1 MELMIGLAS
10 YDKKIESHS
19 EEGELFKN
27 ILKVAHF
34 SLQMWNAR
42 KQKGLESVVPADSE
56 YL

>member
-19 EEGELFKN
+19 EEGELSKN